1 MKHNP
6 DCSVR
11 ARALARGVALLVGL
25 TLLLAPASAQLLPE
39 RTYYGHGR
47 TIPMQVVVPGALAG
61 EVTIELLAPVSA
73 ERVDS
78 ASAAPGSVDLAG
90 LFPTLWTSTQ
100 PRLLYAQLRVGDAPV
115 GSAVVLQ
122 PLLSVPYAE
131 RVDQTGRPQFASAP
145 GVVYSGL
152 RAYQEK
158 HVVLETDHGDMAFL
172 LRPDQAPNTVWNFL
186 HLVEGGFYTGVVFHR
201 IIGAR
206 AGQPPFVVQVGDP
219 TGTGMGGP
227 GYMIDLEPSKLR
239 HDFGVLSMARSS
251 NPNSNGSQ
259 VFVCLSRAATQ
270 ALDDRYTAFGELVA
284 GAETVVKVSR
294 VPTGP
299 QDRPLDPMP
308 KIVRAY
314 TIDAPPYGTGPKPE
328 PSPSEGTG
336 ER

>member
-1 MKHNP
+1 MKHNHA
-6 DCSVR
+6 CSFH
-11 ARALARGVALLVGL
+11 ARSLARGVALLLGVV
-25 TLLLAPASAQLLPE
+25 LLQATATGQLIPE

-47 TIPMQVVVPGALAG
+47 TIPMQVVVPGSLAG

-73 ERVDS
+73 ERVES

-100 PRLLYAQLRVGDAPV
+100 PRLLYAQLRVGDEPV

-131 RVDQTGRPQFASAP
+131 RADQTGRPQFTSAP

-152 RAYQEK
+152 RAYPEK
-158 HVVLETDHGDMAFL
+158 HVVLETDHGDMAFR

-186 HLVEGGFYTGVVFHR
+186 HLVEGGFYTDVIFHR
-201 IIGAR
+201 IIGPR
-206 AGQPPFVVQVGDP
+206 PGQPPFVIQVGDP

-270 ALDDRYTAFGELVA
+270 ALDDRYTAFGELIS
-284 GAETVVKVSR
+284 GADVVVKISR

-299 QDRPLDPMP
+299 QDRPLEPIP
-308 KIVRAY
+308 RIVRAY
-314 TIDAPPYGTGPKPE
+314 TVDAPPYGTGPKPE
-328 PSPSEGTG
+328 TSPSEGTG

>member
-1 MKHNP
+1 M
-6 DCSVR
+6 
-11 ARALARGVALLVGL
+11 ARPACVIAGAISLGL
-25 TLLLAPASAQLLPE
+25 TLAAASAQLLPE

-47 TIPMQVVVPGALAG
+47 TIPMQVVVPGSLAG
-61 EVTIELLAPVSA
+61 EVTIELLAPVTA
-73 ERVDS
+73 EKVE
-78 ASAAPGSVDLAG
+78 SAAAAAGAVDLAG
-90 LFPTLWTSTQ
+90 LFPSIWTNER
-100 PRLLYAQLRVGDAPV
+100 PGLLYAQLRIGEEPV

-122 PLLSVPYAE
+122 PLLGVPYAE
-131 RVDQTGRPQFASAP
+131 RADQTGRPQFASP
-145 GVVYSGL
+145 PQIVYSGL
-152 RAYQEK
+152 RAYSEK
-158 HVVLETDHGDMAFL
+158 HVIFETDHGDMEFR
-172 LRPDQAPNTVWNFL
+172 LRPDQAPNTAWNFL
-186 HLVEGGFYTGVVFHR
+186 HLAEGGFYTGIVFHR
-201 IIGAR
+201 IIGPR
-206 AGQPPFVVQVGDP
+206 PGQQPFVIQVGDP

-284 GAETVVKVSR
+284 GAETVAKVSR

-308 KIVRAY
+308 RIVRAY
-314 TIDAPPYGTGPKPE
+314 TVDAPPYGTGPKPE
-328 PSPSEGTG
+328 QSPSEGAG